1 MYQVDAKY
9 SGTLSMHFLK
19 FVECILDTFFFF
31 QILPF
36 PSFSHVCTAH
46 FCGCR
51 VSTQNPG
58 AVLVVLWE

>member
-31 QILPF
+31 KFYLFHPF
-36 PSFSHVCTAH
+36 PMY
-46 FCGCR
+46 
-51 VSTQNPG
+51 
-58 AVLVVLWE
+58 VLNISVVVG

>member
-9 SGTLSMHFLK
+9 SETLSMHCLR
-19 FVECILDTFFFF
+19 FVECILDTSFFFSNS
-31 QILPF
+31 
-36 PSFSHVCTAH
+36 SFSHVCTAH

-58 AVLVVLWE
+58 AVLVVLSE